1 VNRKKLFLLIFLGLA
16 LLSWFGWHL
25 FNRGKVSTDDAYVDG
40 RVYTITPRVPGY
52 VVEVLVEDNQRVQA
66 GDPLV
71 RLDPVEYEVALA
83 ESRAALASLQEDA
96 TAAEQALALAR
107 AEAAQAD
114 LDLKRAAD
122 LLRTKA
128 VSQSAVDEA
137 QTKAAT
143 KLALVRSAQAKLDAI
158 RRRNKGAADSA
169 DKNTML
175 DTLLEAYRAKV
186 KQAALNLEYT
196 TIVAPGNGYVTK
208 KSVEPGLMVDR
219 GQPLLRIVPLA
230 GADVW
235 VTANFKETDLTDVAP
250 GQPVTMEVDTYPG
263 VTVKGTVDSLQSGT
277 GAVFSLFPPENA
289 SGNFVKVVQRV
300 PVKITIDPGQ
310 DIPQLRVG
318 MSVTPTIRT
327 SVKKPK

>member
-1 VNRKKLFLLIFLGLA
+1 
-16 LLSWFGWHL
+16 
-25 FNRGKVSTDDAYVDG
+25 
-40 RVYTITPRVPGY
+40 
-52 VVEVLVEDNQRVQA
+52 
-66 GDPLV
+66 
-71 RLDPVEYEVALA
+71 
-83 ESRAALASLQEDA
+83 
-96 TAAEQALALAR
+96 
-107 AEAAQAD
+107 
-114 LDLKRAAD
+114 
-122 LLRTKA
+122 
-128 VSQSAVDEA
+128 VDEA

>member
-1 VNRKKLFLLIFLGLA
+1 MNRKKLFLLIFLGLA

>member
-1 VNRKKLFLLIFLGLA
+1 MDRKKLFLLIFLGLA
-16 LLSWFGWHL
+16 LLSWLGWYVYS
-25 FNRGKVSTDDAYVDG
+25 RGKVSTDDAYVDG

-52 VVEVLVEDNQRVQA
+52 VVEVLVVDNQRVKA

-83 ESRAALASLQEDA
+83 EARASLASLQEDA
-96 TAAEQALALAR
+96 TAAEQALELAR
-107 AEAAQAD
+107 AEHSQAS

-122 LLRTKA
+122 LLQTKA
-128 VSQSAVDEA
+128 VSQSSVDEA

-158 RRRNKGAADSA
+158 RRRNKSA
-169 DKNTML
+169 SESSGKDAML
-175 DTLLEAYRAKV
+175 DTLLEANRAKV
-186 KQAALNLEYT
+186 KQATLNLEYT

-219 GQPLLRIVPLA
+219 GQPLLRIVPLE

-263 VTVKGTVDSLQSGT
+263 VTVKGTVDSIQSGT

-310 DIPQLRVG
+310 NIPQLRVG
-318 MSVTPTIRT
+318 MSVEPTIRT
-327 SVKKPK
+327 SVKKP